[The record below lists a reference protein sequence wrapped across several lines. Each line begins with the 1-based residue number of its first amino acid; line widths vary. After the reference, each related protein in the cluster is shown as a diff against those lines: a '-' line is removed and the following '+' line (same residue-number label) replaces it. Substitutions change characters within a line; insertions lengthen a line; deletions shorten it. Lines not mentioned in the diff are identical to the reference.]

1 MIERWFTRE
10 YVIAV
15 IAMMIFFQ
23 LAGYFGLSLTVTLVI
38 VVLSVP
44 VQAVIHVIY
53 NRIVYRW
60 YRRVH
65 TYTTRMRRSKEDA
78 ETVLAELRTKYDAGA
93 RDFPTLA
100 ALATTYSHLG
110 RGAEA
115 EPIAREANVLIERR
129 GICQGKTRSAR
140 LMCDTALLLLRDS
153 WSAQGRFSE
162 SAQLLRQRIPDS
174 VTPNWLTAIV
184 AYDFFLAEDT
194 YNASVALSH
203 LEPPS
208 TDPRQLKTWIGP
220 KFHFMIPYIRYR
232 LFGDDPRAALY
243 EHEDQLARW
252 ENTAALNA
260 GTPVGERLA
269 AMLAEIRELIGKV
282 TV

>member
-10 YVIAV
+10 YVIAI
-15 IAMMIFFQ
+15 IAMMLFFQ
-23 LAGYFGLSLTVTLVI
+23 LAGYLGWSLTQTLVI
-38 VVLSVP
+38 LVLFVP
-44 VQAVIHVIY
+44 AFAAMQVLY
-53 NRIVYRW
+53 NRIAYRW

-78 ETVLAELRTKYDAGA
+78 EAVLAELRATYDAGA

-115 EPIAREANVLIERR
+115 EPIARVANALIERR
-129 GICQGKTRSAR
+129 GICQQKTRSAR
-140 LMCDTALLLLRDS
+140 LMCDTALTLLRDS
-153 WSAQGRFSE
+153 WSTQGRFNE
-162 SAQLLRQRIPDS
+162 SAQLLRPRIPDS

-194 YNASVALSH
+194 YNARVALSH

-208 TDPRQLKTWIGP
+208 TNPRQLKTWIGP
-220 KFHFMIPYIRYR
+220 MFHFMIPYMRYK

-243 EHEDQLARW
+243 EHADQLAQW
-252 ENTAALNA
+252 EDTAALNA
-260 GTPVGERLA
+260 GNPVGERLA
-269 AMLAEIRELIGKV
+269 VMLAEIQDLMRIEP
-282 TV
+282 